1 MTPFGKRLRE
11 MRATRGV
18 SQKEMAAAIG
28 VSPAYLSALEHGRR
42 GLPSWSMLQRIIG
55 YFNVIWDEA
64 DELAELASRSHPRIV
79 VDTSG
84 LSPRATALANRLSDE
99 ISELDDDALEAIDAL
114 LDAFLKTSRRRRDR
128 G

>member
-1 MTPFGKRLRE
+1 MTPFGNRLRE
-11 MRATRGV
+11 MRAARGV

-64 DELAELASRSHPRIV
+64 DELAELASCSHPRIV

-99 ISELDDDALEAIDAL
+99 IAELDDDALQAINAL
-114 LDAFLKTSRRRRDR
+114 LDAFLKTSRRRRNR